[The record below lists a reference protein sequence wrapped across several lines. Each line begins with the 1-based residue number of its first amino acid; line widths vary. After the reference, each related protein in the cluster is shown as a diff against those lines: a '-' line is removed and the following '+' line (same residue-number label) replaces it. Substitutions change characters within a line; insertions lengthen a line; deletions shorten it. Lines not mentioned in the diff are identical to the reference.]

1 MKHAI
6 EYTPTIPVEEIVG
19 METGTHLLVK
29 LHTEL
34 PDAEVK
40 RRAQER
46 GIHLCCLSEFCIE
59 EQKRYEHVL
68 VLNYSGM
75 EEERMQE
82 VAELLG
88 GVFDSE
94 IAEKRE

>member
-1 MKHAI
+1 M
-6 EYTPTIPVEEIVG
+6 EEIVG

-40 RRAQER
+40 RRAQDR

-75 EEERMQE
+75 EEERCRRLQSFLE
-82 VAELLG
+82 ECLILRLQRSG
-88 GVFDSE
+88 NKKQRGKD
-94 IAEKRE
+94 

>member
-1 MKHAI
+1 MMCQ
-6 EYTPTIPVEEIVG
+6 TPG
-19 METGTHLLVK
+19 
-29 LHTEL
+29 
-34 PDAEVK
+34 
-40 RRAQER
+40 
-46 GIHLCCLSEFCIE
+46 
-59 EQKRYEHVL
+59 YEHVL

>member
-1 MKHAI
+1 MHTDHSGGRNCRNGDGHASARKTSYRASRCGS
-6 EYTPTIPVEEIVG
+6 EAA
-19 METGTHLLVK
+19 GTRK
-29 LHTEL
+29 
-34 PDAEVK
+34 
-40 RRAQER
+40 

-59 EQKRYEHVL
+59 EQKRYEHML

>member
-1 MKHAI
+1 M
-6 EYTPTIPVEEIVG
+6 EPVSY
-19 METGTHLLVK
+19 THL
-29 LHTEL
+29 
-34 PDAEVK
+34 
-40 RRAQER
+40 
-46 GIHLCCLSEFCIE
+46 
-59 EQKRYEHVL
+59 KRYEHML

-94 IAEKRE
+94 IAEKRNKKQRGKD

>member
-1 MKHAI
+1 
-6 EYTPTIPVEEIVG
+6 
-19 METGTHLLVK
+19 
-29 LHTEL
+29 
-34 PDAEVK
+34 
-40 RRAQER
+40 
-46 GIHLCCLSEFCIE
+46 
-59 EQKRYEHVL
+59 
-68 VLNYSGM
+68 M

>member
-1 MKHAI
+1 
-6 EYTPTIPVEEIVG
+6 

-29 LHTEL
+29 LHTEI
-34 PDAEVK
+34 PDPEVK
-40 RRAQER
+40 RRAAKR

-59 EQKRYEHVL
+59 EQERYEHVL

-88 GVFDSE
+88 GIFASE
-94 IAEKRE
+94 TAEKRK

>member
-1 MKHAI
+1 MYGTCSTSVVQPEI
-6 EYTPTIPVEEIVG
+6 CLLYTS
-19 METGTHLLVK
+19 
-29 LHTEL
+29 
-34 PDAEVK
+34 K